1 MDYFFRNDVL
11 RELTF
16 KMSRSGG
23 KGGQN
28 VNKVSSKVELDLHIG
43 NSAAF
48 TSEQKALLISKLAN
62 KINALG
68 ILQII
73 TEEERNQFRNKQR
86 GIEKLFDLL
95 NAALH
100 QPKKRKATKPKKSAT
115 ENRLKSKLLNAQKKI
130 SRSKYYGD

>member
-1 MDYFFRNDVL
+1 MDYFSKDDLL

-28 VNKVSSKVELDLHIG
+28 VNKVSSKVELDLNIKE
-43 NSAAF
+43 SIVF
-48 TSEQKALLISKLAN
+48 TEEQKMVLISKLAN
-62 KINALG
+62 KINVQG
-68 ILQII
+68 VLQII

-95 NAALH
+95 IAALH

-115 ENRLKSKLLNAQKKI
+115 EERLRSKLLNAQKKI
-130 SRSKYYGD
+130 NRSKYYND

>member
-1 MDYFFRNDVL
+1 MEYFSKEALL

-28 VNKVSSKVELDLHIG
+28 VNKVSSKVELDLNI
-43 NSAAF
+43 NESIVL
-48 TSEQKALLISKLAN
+48 SQEQKTTILNKLPN
-62 KINALG
+62 KINAEG

-86 GIEKLFDLL
+86 GIEKLIELL
-95 NAALH
+95 TIALH
-100 QPKKRKATKPKKSAT
+100 KPKVRKPSKPKKSVA
-115 ENRLKSKLLNAQKKI
+115 ENRLRSKLLNAQKKI
-130 SRSKYYGD
+130 NRNKYNLD